1 MRKSFQPSGKCG
13 NCYWFKRS
21 VKENNIVTEPCDC
34 RKSNDPE
41 QCPPEDFMA
50 RNKKKAKR
58 PQKSWKLE
66 NRKSRNA
73 EKRFQGK
80 Q

>member
-1 MRKSFQPSGKCG
+1 MKKYFQPGGKCG

-21 VKENNIVTEPCDC
+21 VKENGIVTEPCGC
-34 RKSNDPE
+34 RKSNDPKN
-41 QCPPEDFMA
+41 CPAEDFMA

-73 EKRFQGK
+73 EKRFEGK